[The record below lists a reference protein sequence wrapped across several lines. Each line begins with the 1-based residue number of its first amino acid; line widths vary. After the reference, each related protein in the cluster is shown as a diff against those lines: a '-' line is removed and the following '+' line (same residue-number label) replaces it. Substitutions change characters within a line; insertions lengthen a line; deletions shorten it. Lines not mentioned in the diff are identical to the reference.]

1 MLIAFWQVQRLTRE
15 IHELEKQAMDAR
27 IRLSNHQKYAS
38 ILGGSSVLTL
48 GNIAGLSSEL
58 LPRASIFAQYSDQAS
73 SMSAMQNLQMMKMMG
88 RVPIT
93 PNPMMQ
99 MQIEMSA
106 FRQFKQEALKALKQQ
121 EAATLN
127 EVEKEIQLELNH
139 IEQRIKMKQAELDS
153 CKQLASKQAT
163 DMVPTF
169 GLR

>member
-15 IHELEKQAMDAR
+15 INDLEKQAMDVR
-27 IRLSNHQKYAS
+27 TRLSNHQKYAS
-38 ILGGSSVLTL
+38 VLGGSGILNL
-48 GNIAGLSSEL
+48 GNLAGLSAEV

-88 RVPIT
+88 RVPMT

-106 FRQFKQEALKALKQQ
+106 FRQFKLEAMKALKQQ

-127 EVEKEIQLELNH
+127 EVEKEIQLELNQ
-139 IEQRIKMKQAELDS
+139 IEQRLKMKRAELES
-153 CKQLASKQAT
+153 CKQLASKEAE
-163 DMVPTF
+163 DCVPTF

>member
-15 IHELEKQAMDAR
+15 INDLEKQAMDVR
-27 IRLSNHQKYAS
+27 TRLSNHQKYAGV
-38 ILGGSSVLTL
+38 LGGSGILNLSNL
-48 GNIAGLSSEL
+48 AGLSSDI

-73 SMSAMQNLQMMKMMG
+73 NMSAMQNLQMMKMMH

-93 PNPMMQ
+93 GNPMMQ

-106 FRQFKQEALKALKQQ
+106 FKQFKQEAMKALKQQ

-127 EVEKEIQLELNH
+127 EVEKEIQLELNT
-139 IEQRIKMKQAELDS
+139 IEQRLKMKRAELES
-153 CKQLASKQAT
+153 CKQLASKEAE
-163 DMVPTF
+163 DSVPTF

>member
-1 MLIAFWQVQRLTRE
+1 
-15 IHELEKQAMDAR
+15 
-27 IRLSNHQKYAS
+27 
-38 ILGGSSVLTL
+38 
-48 GNIAGLSSEL
+48 
-58 LPRASIFAQYSDQAS
+58 
-73 SMSAMQNLQMMKMMG
+73 MKMMG

-139 IEQRIKMKQAELDS
+139 IDQRIRMKQAELDS